1 MISCL
6 CVALFCSFLN
16 VFLITSFA
24 YCLCIFCSILIL
36 IIRNLFLNCSSPFM
50 VEKHF
55 FSSFGWAFFVS
66 VNVLISCTFSIDP
79 RFRSAPCKVEFWWRN
94 FREPWANLLSQTYTL
109 ARRSYSQISSL
120 WCCLFVVQVCFFSLL
135 VVVVS
140 LLVFNQNFCRY
151 FAVKGK
157 DFCSLFFSVSE
168 WRELH
173 FIALKMVKITWF

>member
-36 IIRNLFLNCSSPFM
+36 IIRNLFLNSSSPFM

-55 FSSFGWAFFVS
+55 FSSFGWAFLLVS
-66 VNVLISCTFSIDP
+66 MFWFPV
-79 RFRSAPCKVEFWWRN
+79 RFRSTLGSVQPRARVEYWWRN

-120 WCCLFVVQVCFFSLL
+120 WCWLFVCLLFKFASFHYWLWSFLCWFSTKTFADISPLKVKIFVLFFSLCPNEGCCT
-135 VVVVS
+135 S
-140 LLVFNQNFCRY
+140 L
-151 FAVKGK
+151 
-157 DFCSLFFSVSE
+157 
-168 WRELH
+168 H
-173 FIALKMVKITWF
+173 

>member
-36 IIRNLFLNCSSPFM
+36 IIQNLFLICSSPFM
-50 VEKHF
+50 VGKHF

-66 VNVLISCTFSIDP
+66 VNVFWFP
-79 RFRSAPCKVEFWWRN
+79 VRFRSTLDSVQPRVRMEFWWRN

-120 WCCLFVVQVCFFSLL
+120 WCCLVCCSSLL
-135 VVVVS
+135 LFIIGCGRFSVGFQPK
-140 LLVFNQNFCRY
+140 L
-151 FAVKGK
+151 FADISPLKVKI
-157 DFCSLFFSVSE
+157 FVLFFLCV
-168 WRELH
+168 RMKGVALH
-173 FIALKMVKITWF
+173 CIKNG

>member
-55 FSSFGWAFFVS
+55 FSSFGWAFLLLSMFWFPV
-66 VNVLISCTFSIDP
+66 
-79 RFRSAPCKVEFWWRN
+79 RFRSTLGSVQPRARVEFRWRN

-168 WRELH
+168 WRVLH